1 MIVKED
7 TLYIGDLNK
16 ELLVFRFGKNIVP
29 CMIAGGIGYRG
40 LSRVISS
47 NKDNITIEYYHKA
60 IVGKE
65 ALRTKTLTMDSIISA
80 TGLSEYHVNKLKQDF
95 LDKMVRIE
103 VVEDVRDIAPW
114 ASRMT
119 K

>member
-29 CMIAGGIGYRG
+29 CRTAGGIGYRG
-40 LSRVISS
+40 LSRVISG

-60 IVGKE
+60 LVGKE
-65 ALRTKTLTMDSIISA
+65 ALKAKTLTMDSIISA

-95 LDKMVRIE
+95 LDKIGGGGIKE
-103 VVEDVRDIAPW
+103 VGGGVHV
-114 ASRMT
+114 
-119 K
+119 